1 MKLTK
6 PGMRCFSKEIFLLA
20 IILLLVTFLCV
31 HSFVTPSSVKIRPAG
46 EFMVSEPVFLYRQ
59 DDEKWA
65 DNRLGDSQCDMAGSG
80 CLVSCIAS
88 AVSTEGDAITPGQLN
103 TLFSENEV
111 YDSAGNIQW
120 AMVEKIKGYHTKIYD
135 SSSGEIIEACLQDE
149 KYPIVRV
156 RINGIGSYHYILI
169 VGCKQGDYV
178 CMDPAKDELTTL
190 SQYGS
195 KVYAIRCVWKDEISD
210 E

>member
-88 AVSTEGDAITPGQLN
+88 AVSMKSSPITPGELN
-103 TLFSENEV
+103 ALFSENAV
-111 YDSAGNIQW
+111 YDSAGNIEW
-120 AMVEKIKGYHTKIYD
+120 GKVEEIDGFYVEIYD
-135 SSSGEIIEACLQDE
+135 EPSNEIIEECLQNG

-156 RINGIGSYHYILI
+156 RMNGIGSYHYILI
-169 VGCKQGDYV
+169 VGCRQGDYV
-178 CMDPAKDELTTL
+178 CMDPAKDELKTL
-190 SQYGS
+190 SQYGG
-195 KVYAIRCVWKDEISD
+195 KIYAIRCVWKDGTDD

>member
-1 MKLTK
+1 
-6 PGMRCFSKEIFLLA
+6 MRCFSKEIFLLGV
-20 IILLLVTFLCV
+20 ILFLVFLLCIY
-31 HSFVTPSSVKIRPAG
+31 SFITGSRNTRVMGKFEAS
-46 EFMVSEPVFLYRQ
+46 MPVVLYRQ
-59 DDEKWA
+59 DDARWA
-65 DNRLGDSQCDMAGSG
+65 DDLLGNSPHNMADSG

-88 AVSTEGDAITPGQLN
+88 AVSTEDSPITPGELN
-103 TLFSENEV
+103 TLFSGNEV

-120 AMVEKIKGYHTKIYD
+120 AMVEKIEGYHTKIYD

>member
-1 MKLTK
+1 MKSTK
-6 PGMRCFSKEIFLLA
+6 RGMQCLSKEIFLLG
-20 IILLLVTFLCV
+20 IILLLVLLLCV
-31 HSFVTPSSVKIRPAG
+31 YSFVTPGSVKVCPTG
-46 EFMVSEPVFLYRQ
+46 EFVVSEQVVSFRQ

-103 TLFSENEV
+103 TLFSENKV

-120 AMVEKIKGYHTKIYD
+120 AMVEKIEGYHTKIYD